1 MNTNNKEDETKQ
13 CTIPSVSGSFYKI
26 LDCEGVEMPDNWAVK
41 PRTYERVKI
50 LLDRLNKNGEY
61 KPYTMTKK

>member
-1 MNTNNKEDETKQ
+1 MNKTLNTASKPPRTV
-13 CTIPSVSGSFYKI
+13 PSFGGSFYKI

-61 KPYTMTKK
+61 KPYTMTEK